1 MKEGV
6 MTTRQEIIIGENE
19 VVTIYKYKIALA
31 KVWQDASEGVKKAWI
46 SVAEKGVEGSSQ
58 DLELQEGEKIELGD
72 MRLIVDK
79 INLFSECS
87 KCIILK
93 MIEKE

>member
-6 MTTRQEIIIGENE
+6 MTTRQEIIIGEGE
-19 VVTIYKYKIALA
+19 VVSIGKYKIALA
-31 KVWQDASEGVKKAWI
+31 RVWAEKGEKVKKAWV